1 MILEKDGCFG
11 FRFWVEYRPNWLYVT
26 TGERVS
32 KINFFSLEESSLPFN
47 WLIVSALHE
56 NKHQPK
62 VLLFEDLRMRRN
74 TQTPSS
80 RIAHLTFNHR
90 CGRSKNNLYELRSEQ
105 KLKNNLLLLSRCCWF
120 LGPAESLWM
129 FSNWTSSAHGIR
141 CSFVKRENN
150 STLVWIWQRST
161 PQTVVDTQEWNVC
174 PERSGN

>member
-11 FRFWVEYRPNWLYVT
+11 FRFWVEYWPNWLYVT

-47 WLIVSALHE
+47 WLTVSALHE
-56 NKHQPK
+56 NNHQPK

-90 CGRSKNNLYELRSEQ
+90 CGRSKNNFSYSLNRNWKTTCCKWVGAAGCWVQL
-105 KLKNNLLLLSRCCWF
+105 NLSGCFPTEPLQLTG
-120 LGPAESLWM
+120 LGAVLW
-129 FSNWTSSAHGIR
+129 GGKI
-141 CSFVKRENN
+141 
-150 STLVWIWQRST
+150 T
-161 PQTVVDTQEWNVC
+161 PH
-174 PERSGN
+174 